1 MRHLIGLL
9 LLSALA
15 AFAGGAED
23 QKIYQD
29 FLGWYKTVY
38 TGSFMPQEVMKGYRE
53 SQKSAGVAAE
63 EIERRLGVI
72 RLRVAGMPA
81 DFAAVHFDRIYS
93 MNPPPFRTEASRY
106 LVRVLE
112 GRKPGKALDVA
123 MGQGRNA
130 LYLASQGWDVTGYD
144 ISAEGMARA
153 KAVAD
158 KAGLR
163 LEIVKASHDEFDYG
177 TAKWDLIVE
186 TFAFTNLA
194 DSAYRKR
201 VLDSLKPGGLLVI
214 EGFGGP
220 KNVLLDG
227 FRDLRILEY
236 EDCQETADWG
246 LQKARLQRMA
256 AAKD

>member
-1 MRHLIGLL
+1 MRRLIGLL
-9 LLSALA
+9 LLAALA

-23 QKIYQD
+23 QNIYQD

-38 TGSFMPQEVMKGYRE
+38 AGSFMPQEVMKGYRE
-53 SQKSAGVAAE
+53 SQQKAGVAAE
-63 EIERRLGVI
+63 EIERRLGII
-72 RLRVAGMPA
+72 RQRVARMPA

-93 MNPPPFRTEASRY
+93 MNPPPFRTEASHY
-106 LVRVLE
+106 LVRMVE

-130 LYLASQGWDVTGYD
+130 LYLASQGWEVTGYD

-153 KAVAD
+153 RALAE

-163 LEIVKASHDEFDYG
+163 LEIVKAAHEEFDYG

-194 DSAYRKR
+194 DPAYRKR
-201 VLDSLKPGGLLVI
+201 VVDSLKPGGMLVI

-220 KNVLLDG
+220 KNVLLEG
-227 FRDLRILEY
+227 FRDLRIVQY

-246 LQKARLQRMA
+246 LQKSRLQRVA
-256 AAKD
+256 ATKD